1 MPARRKNRIGTARPK
16 LSLDEQTRRIL
27 EDMVPAGIYG
37 KTVSEVASYLIR
49 TWLREYRDELKEC
62 GIRLV
67 PNKRKKAQ

>member
-49 TWLREYRDELKEC
+49 TWLREYRAELKEF

-67 PNKRKKAQ
+67 PNKRKKAL